1 MGREADKAGQNNL
14 HKYCFTA
21 TSGKLYCGHTVT
33 KYHREAESYK
43 THIFIKVLMPDW
55 HYLSWWYF
63 CFNTH
68 LMILVNFLNALIP
81 STIILKKSLFDVIKI
96 SNSTMNVA
104 LKLT

>member
-55 HYLSWWYF
+55 HSF
-63 CFNTH
+63 
-68 LMILVNFLNALIP
+68 LMIFLFQHTFDDSCQLFKRSYSIYNHPEKNLCLMSSKLV
-81 STIILKKSLFDVIKI
+81 ILR
-96 SNSTMNVA
+96 
-104 LKLT
+104 